1 MSESTCMLPACD
13 RPTYSRQ
20 LCRGCYCAAQRRI
33 KAGRHTWAELVKWGL
48 AGETK
53 PRIHNPMS
61 VALEQKAGGGE

>member
-1 MSESTCMLPACD
+1 MSDSTCMLPACD

-33 KAGRHTWAELVKWGL
+33 KAGRHTWAELVTWGL

-61 VALEQKAGGGE
+61 VALEQKTGGGE

>member
-13 RPTYSRQ
+13 RTTYSRR

-33 KAGRHTWAELVKWGL
+33 KAGRYTWAELVKWGL
-48 AGETK
+48 AGDTK

-61 VALEQKAGGGE
+61 VALEKKAGGGE

>member
-13 RPTYSRQ
+13 RPTYSRR